1 MLSEWHC
8 YESSLE
14 TQTWTLLET
23 STEGDLEPHRPCR
36 HWVGEEAK
44 VQERKW
50 HVESYTSRQKSHS
63 LSINSFKIWVVIFT
77 EQCLALLPLETMNR
91 ISHGKMQ
98 TMKEIHPSAL
108 LQLGNHTTQFSTE
121 GSTCEATVLL
131 PVLMDGH
138 PHSLGVSEG

>member
-1 MLSEWHC
+1 MLSEWPC

-23 STEGDLEPHRPCR
+23 STEGDLEPHKPCR

-44 VQERKW
+44 AQERKW

-77 EQCLALLPLETMNR
+77 EQWLALLPLETMNR

-98 TMKEIHPSAL
+98 TMKEIHPSAP

-121 GSTCEATVLL
+121 GSTCEATLLL
-131 PVLMDGH
+131 PVLMEGH